1 MTHGT
6 LLSVTWQLGWK
17 GDLGENGCIY
27 MYGWILSLFAWN
39 YHKIIYNIVVVQLL
53 SRVRLLATAWTA
65 ARQAFLS
72 FTISRSLLKLM
83 FTESVMPFSHL
94 ILLPSIF
101 PGIKFPSN
109 ESALILIHLHS
120 FSFFRSSFPC
130 RFSSIKTIE
139 QDFWAKWGKTLG
151 HLQVYLWLLLRV
163 PPAIL
168 AEVWL
173 PRGHHVGIPDR
184 RICLGSASCS
194 SPSC

>member
-83 FTESVMPFSHL
+83 FTESVMPSNYL
-94 ILLPSIF
+94 ILCHLLLLLSSIF
-101 PGIKFPSN
+101 PSIRVFSNEWTLHIKWPKYWSFSFSISPSN
-109 ESALILIHLHS
+109 EYYGWYPLGFTGLISWHS
-120 FSFFRSSFPC
+120 
-130 RFSSIKTIE
+130 
-139 QDFWAKWGKTLG
+139 G
-151 HLQVYLWLLLRV
+151 
-163 PPAIL
+163 
-168 AEVWL
+168 
-173 PRGHHVGIPDR
+173 
-184 RICLGSASCS
+184 
-194 SPSC
+194 